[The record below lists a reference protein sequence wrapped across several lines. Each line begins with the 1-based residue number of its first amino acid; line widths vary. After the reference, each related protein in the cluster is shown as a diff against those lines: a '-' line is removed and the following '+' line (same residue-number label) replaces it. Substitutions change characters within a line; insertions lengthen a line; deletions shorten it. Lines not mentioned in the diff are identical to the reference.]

1 MNIDQI
7 QKELEKLCDALPEI
21 VFSELNGGIS
31 ILPQVKINP
40 QKRGKNYYILGEYC
54 RGGIMG
60 RYINIYFGSF
70 EAVLQGADEEGWKNK
85 IREVLFHE
93 LTHHLEDLA
102 GENELEKED
111 ERLLASLR

>member
-1 MNIDQI
+1 M
-7 QKELEKLCDALPEI
+7 
-21 VFSELNGGIS
+21 SS
-31 ILPQVKINP
+31 
-40 QKRGKNYYILGEYC
+40 
-54 RGGIMG
+54 
-60 RYINIYFGSF
+60 
-70 EAVLQGADEEGWKNK
+70 ADEEGWKNK